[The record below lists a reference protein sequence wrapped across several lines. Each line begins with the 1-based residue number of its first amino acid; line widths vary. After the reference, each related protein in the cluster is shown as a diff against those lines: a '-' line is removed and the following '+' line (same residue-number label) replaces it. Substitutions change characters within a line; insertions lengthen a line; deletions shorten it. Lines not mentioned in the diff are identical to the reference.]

1 MEICTK
7 FSCKKA
13 QLSMTWDSAGE
24 IGQSLFHITCE
35 KFELSVTGTVLEI
48 QDSHIF
54 PLAAKGSTLQWLGQC
69 WRYRT
74 VTFRGVIVT
83 LRQQSKHFAATLA
96 HDVVPS
102 HKACL
107 QKILRFIRY
116 DAVILE
122 DLNLC
127 CDPALTLKISH
138 PMFAHDTPAHD
149 NAPALMTS
157 QNQVGTEPYSG
168 KCITA

>member
-1 MEICTK
+1 MI
-7 FSCKKA
+7 S
-13 QLSMTWDSAGE
+13 
-24 IGQSLFHITCE
+24 
-35 KFELSVTGTVLEI
+35 
-48 QDSHIF
+48 
-54 PLAAKGSTLQWLGQC
+54 
-69 WRYRT
+69 
-74 VTFRGVIVT
+74 T

-102 HKACL
+102 HKAFL
-107 QKILRFIRY
+107 RKILRFIRY
-116 DAVILE
+116 EAVIFE

-138 PMFAHDTPAHD
+138 KMFAHNTPAHD